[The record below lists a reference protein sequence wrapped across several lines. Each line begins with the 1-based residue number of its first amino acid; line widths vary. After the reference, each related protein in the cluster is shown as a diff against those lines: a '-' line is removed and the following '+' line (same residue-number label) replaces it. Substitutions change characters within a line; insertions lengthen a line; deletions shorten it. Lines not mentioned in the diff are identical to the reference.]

1 VCILGLQRH
10 PLCVIHHNS
19 KWQLCVYAIFLSI
32 YVVHYENLYFT
43 PHHTLALGYGGAQ
56 SVDFASEIGENVAF
70 VHVKFLW
77 GIYGHPI
84 GHNQFQNIPY
94 RVENFLEKGHRK
106 IKHRVASCHTTKAR
120 CKKKTPY
127 TVTEVISIRRFFLP
141 NPMPQGNNHCCLISF
156 FSDCRYMPC
165 EDTAGQSCAIVR
177 RRDFLRHFCVLYF
190 QRAACSTFQTCI
202 LISH

>member
-1 VCILGLQRH
+1 MCILGLQRH

-19 KWQLCVYAIFLSI
+19 KWQLSVYAIFLSI
-32 YVVHYENLYFT
+32 YVIHYENLYFT

-156 FSDCRYMPC
+156 FPIV
-165 EDTAGQSCAIVR
+165 DTCLAKIQPDKVVRWCADAI
-177 RRDFLRHFCVLYF
+177 FCVTF
-190 QRAACSTFQTCI
+190 AFCTSSEPRAAHFRPAF
-202 LISH
+202 